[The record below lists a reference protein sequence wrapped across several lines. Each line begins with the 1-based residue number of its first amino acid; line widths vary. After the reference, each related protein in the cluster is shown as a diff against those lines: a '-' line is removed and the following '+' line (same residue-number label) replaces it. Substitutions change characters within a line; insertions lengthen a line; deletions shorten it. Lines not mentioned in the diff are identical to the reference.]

1 MSQNKTLNVTWHDHL
16 QNLSG
21 LFQDL
26 YENKKLVDVTLYC
39 SEGSLK
45 AHKIVLSACSP
56 YFSKIFQENQTKHP
70 IIILKGISLSEMHQ
84 LLEFMYK
91 GSINVNENDLESLIQ
106 AGAYLEIKGMDV
118 KNIPNNISN
127 ASKRSADSS
136 TEENNVKRVKE
147 ENKTVE
153 NVAKETVEVE
163 LNSSQ
168 GDTQKYVCNFFIC

>member
-1 MSQNKTLNVTWHDHL
+1 
-16 QNLSG
+16 
-21 LFQDL
+21 
-26 YENKKLVDVTLYC
+26 
-39 SEGSLK
+39 
-45 AHKIVLSACSP
+45 
-56 YFSKIFQENQTKHP
+56 
-70 IIILKGISLSEMHQ
+70 MHQ